1 MAAGRRRRSE
11 KIKLYKKLGIT
22 GAALAGACIAGA
34 IVLGSVD
41 SQTLP
46 GTKQKQE
53 AETVEFGGVKYVP
66 KKNIETYLFMGIDD
80 VNKVHKKT
88 EYDGSG
94 QCDMLLVLV
103 RDLSTG
109 TYRTLPLDRNTI
121 TDVKS
126 LEPDGTY
133 IATTEIQLS
142 LAHSDGDGMEISCEN
157 TVDAVSNLLYGQEI
171 DGYAALNM
179 GAIEII
185 NNLVGGV
192 TVTIEDDFT
201 EADPS
206 LEAGKTV
213 NLTDEQAKHFVHDR
227 MDVGDGT
234 NEARIRRQSVYLEAL
249 KPKLVE
255 LCNSDSTF
263 PTKAYEAVQDYLVTN
278 ISAQKFSKI
287 ALLAAKEKDEGQL
300 TITGTNAIGEL
311 DYMEFTP
318 DKESLEEAVTTLFY
332 KKYEE

>member
-1 MAAGRRRRSE
+1 MAAVRRSRSE
-11 KIKLYKKLGIT
+11 KIKLCKKLGIT
-22 GAALAGACIAGA
+22 GAGLAAACIAA
-34 IVLGSVD
+34 VLVLGSVD
-41 SQTLP
+41 KQTAE
-46 GTKQKQE
+46 TVRRQQE
-53 AETVEFGGVKYVP
+53 PKTVEFGGVKYVP

-80 VNKVHKKT
+80 ANKVHKKE
-88 EYDGSG
+88 EYDGTG

-126 LEPDGTY
+126 LDPDGTY
-133 IATTEIQLS
+133 IATTKVQLS
-142 LAHSDGDGMEISCEN
+142 LAHADGDGMEISCEN

-179 GAIEII
+179 GAIGII
-185 NNLVGGV
+185 NHLAGGV
-192 TVTIEDDFT
+192 TVTIQDDFSQ
-201 EADPS
+201 ADPS
-206 LEAGKTV
+206 LEKGKTV
-213 NLTDEQAKHFVHDR
+213 TLSDEQAKHFVHDR

-234 NEARIRRQSVYLEAL
+234 NQGRISRQTAYLEAL
-249 KPKLVE
+249 KPKLKE
-255 LCNSDSTF
+255 LCNSDSSF
-263 PTKAYEAVQDYLVTN
+263 PTRAYEAVQEYLVTN

-300 TITGTNAIGEL
+300 AITGTNEIGEF
-311 DYMEFTP
+311 DFMEFTP
-318 DKESLEEAVTTLFY
+318 DRESLEEAVATLFY